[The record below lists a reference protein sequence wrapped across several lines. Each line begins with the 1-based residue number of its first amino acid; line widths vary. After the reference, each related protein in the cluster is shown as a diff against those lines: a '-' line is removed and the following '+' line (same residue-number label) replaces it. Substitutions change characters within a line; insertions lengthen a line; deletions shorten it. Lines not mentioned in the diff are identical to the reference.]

1 MSTAT
6 IESPGSRHEVT
17 VETATVA
24 LGSSRDLSSDLPS
37 DEGRVPP
44 VLTECRQPP
53 AFKDL
58 IRSRLDKFSGK
69 PGEGDF
75 EIFLEDYLEATQNC
89 GWRDEQRAHW
99 FSLFITGPAKIT
111 WQRTLTTEEKSSW
124 EIIVAAFKAQYGI
137 HIDPRTAYQHCQEL
151 HYDQFHSV

>member
-6 IESPGSRHEVT
+6 IEPPGSRHEVT

-53 AFKDL
+53 VFKDL

-89 GWRDEQRAHW
+89 GRGPIGSLCLLLDQQR
-99 FSLFITGPAKIT
+99 
-111 WQRTLTTEEKSSW
+111 
-124 EIIVAAFKAQYGI
+124 
-137 HIDPRTAYQHCQEL
+137 L
-151 HYDQFHSV
+151 HGNEPSPQKRNHPGK